1 MAIRVN
7 DNGTK
12 EIHSINKSNIIK
24 MRKKHEFH
32 KENCE
37 TKVRAVIE
45 DMFGNTIVLSG
56 QHAFEWSITVCS
68 HGTYIK
74 TTYENSKEARK
85 QFRKYKN
92 KH

>member
-1 MAIRVN
+1 
-7 DNGTK
+7 
-12 EIHSINKSNIIK
+12 

-37 TKVRAVIE
+37 IKVREVIE
-45 DMFGNTIVLSG
+45 DMFGNIIVLSG

-68 HGTYIK
+68 NDTYIK
-74 TTYENSKEARK
+74 TAYKNSKEARK

>member
-1 MAIRVN
+1 
-7 DNGTK
+7 
-12 EIHSINKSNIIK
+12 

-68 HGTYIK
+68 NGTYIK
-74 TTYENSKEARK
+74 TTYKNSKEARK

-92 KH
+92 KHQTVYWIMHS

>member
-1 MAIRVN
+1 
-7 DNGTK
+7 
-12 EIHSINKSNIIK
+12 

-68 HGTYIK
+68 NGTYIK
-74 TTYENSKEARK
+74 TTKKLENSLENTKINTRLSIGLCIANTAVRE
-85 QFRKYKN
+85 N
-92 KH
+92 SSV

>member
-1 MAIRVN
+1 
-7 DNGTK
+7 
-12 EIHSINKSNIIK
+12 

-37 TKVRAVIE
+37 IRIREVVK

-68 HGTYIK
+68 HGTYTK
-74 TTYENSKEARK
+74 TTYKNSKEARK
-85 QFRKYKN
+85 KFRKYKTSTKLSIGLCIAN
-92 KH
+92 TTVRENSSV

>member
-1 MAIRVN
+1 
-7 DNGTK
+7 
-12 EIHSINKSNIIK
+12 
-24 MRKKHEFH
+24 MRKKNQFH
-32 KENCE
+32 RENCE

-74 TTYENSKEARK
+74 TTYENGKEARK

-92 KH
+92 KHQTVYWIVHS